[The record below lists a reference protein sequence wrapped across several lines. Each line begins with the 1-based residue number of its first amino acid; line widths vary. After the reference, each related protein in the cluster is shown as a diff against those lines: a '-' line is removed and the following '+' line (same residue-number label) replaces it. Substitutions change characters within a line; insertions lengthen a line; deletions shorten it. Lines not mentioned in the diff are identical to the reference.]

1 MFNIF
6 KKKKK
11 IIERK
16 EPNLSAREPGEVLQN
31 AIDAKKDDDPI
42 ITLKIGASDLKSKF
56 LELSKDEKGV
66 HIETALGVL
75 GALAG
80 NYCLISG
87 VAIQEASAGKAGNIQ
102 RIGAKDGKTYYVGE
116 LINRPLLTDQLSVWE
131 LVGGIAQQLGAK
143 QLPDIKEIVEYTA
156 KTIGNS
162 NFGEP
167 RIDEKHKLRKNPIK
181 LIQEYHPVLINIITQ
196 HTQNPLEFPIL
207 LGLTIQ
213 QLISDG
219 KVVIDP
225 SISAKIVMECAVP
238 MSKLESSGMLQIS

>member
-42 ITLKIGASDLKSKF
+42 ITLKIGASDLKTKF

-87 VAIQEASAGKAGNIQ
+87 VAIQEASARKLATFKELALKM
-102 RIGAKDGKTYYVGE
+102 AK
-116 LINRPLLTDQLSVWE
+116 LTT
-131 LVGGIAQQLGAK
+131 LV
-143 QLPDIKEIVEYTA
+143 
-156 KTIGNS
+156 N
-162 NFGEP
+162 
-167 RIDEKHKLRKNPIK
+167 
-181 LIQEYHPVLINIITQ
+181 
-196 HTQNPLEFPIL
+196 
-207 LGLTIQ
+207 
-213 QLISDG
+213 
-219 KVVIDP
+219 
-225 SISAKIVMECAVP
+225 
-238 MSKLESSGMLQIS
+238 